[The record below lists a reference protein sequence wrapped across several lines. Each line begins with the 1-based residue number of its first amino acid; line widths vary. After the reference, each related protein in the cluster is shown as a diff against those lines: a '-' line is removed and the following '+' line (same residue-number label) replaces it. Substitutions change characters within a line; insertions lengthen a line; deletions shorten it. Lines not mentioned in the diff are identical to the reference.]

1 MADAN
6 VYIRYLADASKL
18 VTETKKA
25 DRATSKYG
33 DTARQTDRNFA
44 KFAGRAA
51 TFFAGSAALA
61 GISSWALEGAKLA
74 DTADLVRVSWEK
86 TYGEAGPQ
94 LVKSLDDTRRSL
106 GLAEFEMQQ
115 MLTTTGQ
122 LMQQQGLTKQ
132 ESAEFSAQL
141 FTMAG
146 DVAAFT
152 GNLDAAPEV
161 LGAFQAALRGEFD
174 PLEQFGIKL
183 SAAAI
188 NQKALEMTGKSATAE
203 LTSQE
208 KQAATLELIIAALGD
223 ETGALAEA
231 QDAGRTAA
239 NENTA
244 ALKDNQEAIGQAV
257 QVVKDFA
264 NNALAWAM
272 RQLEAFGGWIGRTMV
287 GLERFGQT
295 TGGVVGAV
303 VRFFS
308 DLVNAVWGVGN
319 GAASMA
325 KRFRDALNSIL
336 GPVRAVSSAV
346 SGLRRTVGNVVGG
359 AKSALG
365 SVRGFLGFQTG
376 GMVPGARGVPQL
388 AVVHG
393 GEQVLT
399 PQQQRMGGA
408 GGAGGSTYNI
418 TVNAGLSDPYATAQA
433 IVDLLRVYQRTQG
446 PLPGRAS

>member
-1 MADAN
+1 M
-6 VYIRYLADASKL
+6 
-18 VTETKKA
+18 
-25 DRATSKYG
+25 
-33 DTARQTDRNFA
+33 
-44 KFAGRAA
+44 
-51 TFFAGSAALA
+51 
-61 GISSWALEGAKLA
+61 
-74 DTADLVRVSWEK
+74 
-86 TYGEAGPQ
+86 
-94 LVKSLDDTRRSL
+94 
-106 GLAEFEMQQ
+106 
-115 MLTTTGQ
+115 
-122 LMQQQGLTKQ
+122 
-132 ESAEFSAQL
+132 
-141 FTMAG
+141 
-146 DVAAFT
+146 
-152 GNLDAAPEV
+152 
-161 LGAFQAALRGEFD
+161 
-174 PLEQFGIKL
+174 
-183 SAAAI
+183 
-188 NQKALEMTGKSATAE
+188 
-203 LTSQE
+203 
-208 KQAATLELIIAALGD
+208 
-223 ETGALAEA
+223 AEA
-231 QDAGRTAA
+231 QEAGRTAA

-244 ALKDNQEAIGQAV
+244 AMKDNQEAIGQAV

-308 DLVNAVWGVGN
+308 DLENAVWGVGN

-408 GGAGGSTYNI
+408 GGGGGSTYNI